1 MYTVVLGLHNIT
13 RWIVLIIGIAAIVR
27 AALGWLGKKEW
38 TALDNKLGLYFTMSM
53 DIQILLGLLLYVVF
67 SPITTAAFSDFG
79 AAMANPDTRFWLVE
93 HIFTMIVALAFAH
106 VGRSLSKK
114 AATDRAKFQRAAIFF
129 TLAMVAVLAA
139 IPWFRPM
146 LPF

>member
-67 SPITTAAFSDFG
+67 SPITTAAFSDL
-79 AAMANPDTRFWLVE
+79 ARPWPIQTPDSGW
-93 HIFTMIVALAFAH
+93 
-106 VGRSLSKK
+106 
-114 AATDRAKFQRAAIFF
+114 
-129 TLAMVAVLAA
+129 
-139 IPWFRPM
+139 
-146 LPF
+146 